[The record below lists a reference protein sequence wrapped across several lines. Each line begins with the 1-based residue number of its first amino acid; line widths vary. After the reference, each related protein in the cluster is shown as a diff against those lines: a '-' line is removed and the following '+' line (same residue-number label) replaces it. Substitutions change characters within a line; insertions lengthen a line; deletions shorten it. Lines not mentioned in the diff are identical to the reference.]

1 MLFFFFNSLQCW
13 RPSPELCTLQARSLL
28 FMSIPSLCE
37 YLHTSQ
43 LHTHTHTLP
52 GTRVLFQQLK
62 ATSNVLQRASGG
74 IKKTEVKFLRFLPI
88 CLRILKT
95 YILSIKRIVV
105 CPDTFVILFL
115 EVQAFPSGYQWVFGK
130 SIHKCS
136 NITWHYLQRL
146 NRTGKK
152 HGHWPGKFGWL
163 TFKMTWRL
171 GMVFTF

>member
-1 MLFFFFNSLQCW
+1 MLETK
-13 RPSPELCTLQARSLL
+13 PGA
-28 FMSIPSLCE
+28 
-37 YLHTSQ
+37 LHTPGKVSA
-43 LHTHTHTLP
+43 LHVHPQPLWVSSHFTASHTHTLP

-62 ATSNVLQRASGG
+62 ATSKVLQRASGG
-74 IKKTEVKFLRFLPI
+74 IKKTKVKFLRFLPI
-88 CLRILKT
+88 CLRILNT

-130 SIHKCS
+130 SIHQCS

-152 HGHWPGKFGWL
+152 HGHWPGEFG
-163 TFKMTWRL
+163 
-171 GMVFTF
+171 